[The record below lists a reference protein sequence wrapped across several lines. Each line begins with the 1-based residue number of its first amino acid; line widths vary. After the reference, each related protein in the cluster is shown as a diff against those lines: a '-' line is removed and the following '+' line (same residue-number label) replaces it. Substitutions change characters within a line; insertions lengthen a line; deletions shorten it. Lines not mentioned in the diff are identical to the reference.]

1 MKTMKNN
8 AKLNSLNKHFEWAI
22 QYFALHSSIHKIASG
37 TNHGEEV
44 IATWLLR
51 MMWHK
56 RIMKKVRE
64 IEQGILRRK
73 SGNYET
79 REIMAW

>member
-1 MKTMKNN
+1 MKNN
-8 AKLNSLNKHFEWAI
+8 AKLNSLNKHLEWAI
-22 QYFALHSSIHKIASG
+22 QYFALHSSIRLIASG
-37 TNHGEEV
+37 TNHSEEV
-44 IATWLLR
+44 IATWLLKIMR
-51 MMWHK
+51 YK